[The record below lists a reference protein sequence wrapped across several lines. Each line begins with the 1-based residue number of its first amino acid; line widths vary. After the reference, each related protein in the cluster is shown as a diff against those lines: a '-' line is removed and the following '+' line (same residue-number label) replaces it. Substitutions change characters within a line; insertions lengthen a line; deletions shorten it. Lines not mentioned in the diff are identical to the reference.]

1 MKKVRSDARWNG
13 LPREQQKTLEGWLF
27 EDKLN
32 YEEAWRR
39 AQAEL
44 GFKGSVSSLKR
55 FYARRRQERLL
66 ESLAE
71 AQEEAQGMVDAP
83 ASAGLFR
90 NAAMKM
96 VGLLFLQQ
104 VRDAPQG
111 AREWAGLAKL
121 MLWHED
127 IELRR
132 QLKTEENAIRRENLA
147 FAKERFHFNVVRQA
161 EKALPQLQELAE
173 ARKDPKLKEYE
184 EAKKMNA
191 IILRIFGSKVPK
203 SDLQPENAEEEAAR
217 EEEER
222 RKKAGEDAQAHR
234 VRQESLARRQA
245 AEAAAL
251 RQQELEDEEP
261 MVEVTMEELARMA
274 GRPVEGRPQNRPT
287 CITYQ
292 DWAKGQEALR
302 GRKTNI
308 ERPTPNTE
316 HPMEGEAGNE
326 NGG

>member
-1 MKKVRSDARWNG
+1 M
-13 LPREQQKTLEGWLF
+13 PREQQRTLEGWLF

-44 GFKGSVSSLKR
+44 GFTGSVSSLKR
-55 FYARRRQERLL
+55 YYVRRKQERLL
-66 ESLAE
+66 ESFAE
-71 AQEEAQGMVDAP
+71 AQEEAQGIVDAP

-90 NAAMKM
+90 TAAMKM

-111 AREWAGLAKL
+111 AKEWAGLAKL
-121 MLWHED
+121 MLWQED

-132 QLKTEENAIRRENLA
+132 QLKNEENALRRENLA
-147 FAKERFHFNVVRQA
+147 FAKERFHFNVVRRA
-161 EKALPQLQELAE
+161 EKVLPQLQELAE

-184 EAKKMNA
+184 EARKMNA
-191 IILRIFGSKVPK
+191 IMLDIFGSDVPK
-203 SDLQPENAEEEAAR
+203 SDLHPENAEEEAAR

-222 RKKAGEDAQAHR
+222 RKKAGEDAQAQR
-234 VRQESLARRQA
+234 VRQESTARRQA

-251 RQQELEDEEP
+251 RQQELEEEDES
-261 MVEVTMEELARMA
+261 MVAVTMEELARMA
-274 GRPVEGRPQNRPT
+274 QGSVEKRVVERPPGRPT

-302 GRKTNI
+302 GQKTNI

-316 HPMEGEAGNE
+316 HPMEGERGNE